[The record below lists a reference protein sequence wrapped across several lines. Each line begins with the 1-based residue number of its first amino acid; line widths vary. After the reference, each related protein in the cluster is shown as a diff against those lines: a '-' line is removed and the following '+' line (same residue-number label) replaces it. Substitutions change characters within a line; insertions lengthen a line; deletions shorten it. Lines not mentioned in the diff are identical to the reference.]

1 MKVGKGYDVIL
12 RAFYG
17 MLLIT
22 GEPDGPPVHSPFSPV
37 DHGTDLHAV
46 IGILGALTQRGR
58 TGNGM
63 KIEATLFDSAVHY
76 FGYFLQGFW

>member
-37 DHGTDLHAV
+37 DHGTGLHAV

-76 FGYFLQGFW
+76 LGYFLQGFW